1 MLFQLQNPIV
11 VEVVKQP
18 PVTPEI
24 SYGSVLLSA
33 IGVVG
38 VLVLAGIV
46 VGLTIGAVI
55 IWRKKKHEATDPVDH
70 SHVRLRLS

>member
-1 MLFQLQNPIV
+1 MLQPQNPIV

-33 IGVVG
+33 LGVVG
-38 VLVLAGIV
+38 VLLLAGVV
-46 VGLTIGAVI
+46 VGLIVGGMI
-55 IWRKKKHEATDPVDH
+55 IWRKKQRDAIEPVDH
-70 SHVRLRLS
+70 SHVKLHISG